1 MRALLAILTAA
12 AIGVLTWA
20 VPSSI
25 AQTTFPAPAVTTTT
39 LTTAAAS
46 VVSANPSRRS
56 VRVCNVGGTNAI
68 WIWAGAP
75 TSPKSMDELPAVAS
89 AVVSCWTPPNGVVGG
104 IGAQFS
110 AIIQGGSSG
119 AVSVEEY

>member
-1 MRALLAILTAA
+1 MRVILAMLCAA
-12 AIGVLTWA
+12 AIGVLTWNFGPA
-20 VPSSI
+20 I
-25 AQTTFPAPAVTTTT
+25 AQTTNLAPQITVTT

-46 VVSANPSRRS
+46 VVSANPTRRS
-56 VRVCNVGGTNAI
+56 VRVCNVGGTNAV

>member
-1 MRALLAILTAA
+1 MRAIFAMLSAA

-20 VPSSI
+20 FGPAI

-46 VVSANPSRRS
+46 VVSANPPRRS
-56 VRVCNVGGTNAI
+56 LRVCNVGGTNAI
-68 WIWAGAP
+68 WIWPGAP

-89 AVVSCWTPPNGVVGG
+89 AVVSCWTPPNGVTGG
-104 IGAQFS
+104 LGAQFN
-110 AIIQGGSSG
+110 AIIQGGSTG